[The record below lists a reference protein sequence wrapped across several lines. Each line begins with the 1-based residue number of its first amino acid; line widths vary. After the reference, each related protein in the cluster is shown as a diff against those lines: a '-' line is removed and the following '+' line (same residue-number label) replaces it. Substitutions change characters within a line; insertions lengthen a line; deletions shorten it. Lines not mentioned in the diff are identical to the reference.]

1 MKKLLLGTTAILGV
15 VGFASVAAAEAP
27 RVTVGGFIDF
37 QAAHFDDDAA
47 APGATDYG
55 FRNDTEIHF
64 SVDGKTDAG
73 LGYGAVI
80 ELEADATNDTTASGE
95 NSDRTYVYLDG
106 NWGRF
111 ELGTN
116 TDAAT
121 ALKVDGSTIARA
133 TGGID
138 GDWFR
143 FVTAPAVGTPA
154 GAFVV
159 RPDLPVSHGGTQTPG
174 ETENAGKITYYSPSF
189 SGFQLGLSYTPD
201 TDAKG
206 QVITAAGAGGLG
218 ADYEDVFS
226 GGLTYNRQFDSFALG
241 LSATGEM
248 GDSSLAGAEDL
259 EAYALGASLGFGG
272 FNVAGSWGDGE
283 TAFGDT
289 EFWTLGAA
297 YDFDAF
303 GASVSYIDSEVDLA
317 GGAGTNEFDNLV
329 FGVDYAVAPGMTP
342 YAEVALFDYN
352 GVGAADNDGTVFIV
366 GTQLAF

>member
-37 QAAHFDDDAA
+37 QAAHFDDDLGAA
-47 APGATDYG
+47 TTNDYG

-73 LGYGAVI
+73 LGYGAVV
-80 ELEADATNDTTASGE
+80 ELEADATDDTTNSGT

-121 ALKVDGSTIARA
+121 ALKVDAATVARA
-133 TGGID
+133 TGGVD

-143 FVTAPAVGTPA
+143 FVTAP
-154 GAFVV
+154 GAAFIV
-159 RPDLPVSHGGTQTPG
+159 RPDLPVSHGGVTTPG

-189 SGFQLGLSYTPD
+189 SGLQIGLSYTPD

-206 QVITAAGAGGLG
+206 QVITAASGVLANSLGG
-218 ADYEDVFS
+218 DYEDVFS
-226 GGLTYNRQFDSFALG
+226 GGVTYNRQFDSVALG

-248 GDSSLAGAEDL
+248 GDSSVAVDDL

-272 FNVAGSWGDGE
+272 FSVAGSWTDSEFQSLEGE
-283 TAFGDT
+283 A
-289 EFWTLGAA
+289 WTLGAA

-303 GASVSYIDSEVDLA
+303 GASVTYLDSEVEL
-317 GGAGTNEFDNLV
+317 GGATNEFDNLV

-352 GVGAADNDGTVFIV
+352 GAGAADNDGTVFIV

>member
-1 MKKLLLGTTAILGV
+1 MKKLLLGTTAILGAV
-15 VGFASVAAAEAP
+15 SFATVAAADAP

-37 QAAHFDDDAA
+37 QAVNVDDDL
-47 APGATDYG
+47 ATGSNDTG

-80 ELEADATNDTTASGE
+80 ELEADATNDTTDSGE
-95 NSDRTYVYLDG
+95 NADRTYVYLDG

-121 ALKVDGSTIARA
+121 ALKVDASTIARA

-143 FVTAPAVGTPA
+143 FVTAGT
-154 GAFVV
+154 GSYIV
-159 RPDLPVSHGGTQTPG
+159 RPDLPVSHGGTTTPG

-189 SGFQLGLSYTPD
+189 SGLQLGLSYAPD
-201 TDAKG
+201 SEARG
-206 QVITAAGAGGLG
+206 QDTFGTTRTAAGLG
-218 ADYEDVFS
+218 ADYEDVIS
-226 GGLTYNRQFDSFALG
+226 GGLTYNRQFDQVALG

-248 GDSSLAGAEDL
+248 ADSTLVGGEDL
-259 EAYALGASLGFGG
+259 EAYALGASIGVAG
-272 FNVAGSWGDGE
+272 FNFAGSWGDVETNVGE
-283 TAFGDT
+283 GD
-289 EFWTLGAA
+289 FWTLGAA
-297 YDFDAF
+297 YDFGAF
-303 GASVSYIDSEVDLA
+303 GASVSYLESEMDVT
-317 GGAGTNEFDNLV
+317 GGSNDFENLT
-329 FGVDYAVAPGMTP
+329 FGIDYAVAPGMTP
-342 YAEVALFDYN
+342 YAEVSMFDYS
-352 GVGAADNDGTVFIV
+352 GVVDSNDGTVFIV

>member
-15 VGFASVAAAEAP
+15 VGFASAAAADAP

-37 QAAHFDDDAA
+37 QAAHVDDDLAV
-47 APGATDYG
+47 GSNDYG

-64 SVDGKTDAG
+64 SIDGKTDAG

-80 ELEADATNDTTASGE
+80 ELEADATDDTTNSGS
-95 NSDRTYVYLDG
+95 NADRTYVYLDG

-121 ALKVDGSTIARA
+121 ALKVDASTISRA

-143 FVTAPAVGTPA
+143 FVTPAT
-154 GAFVV
+154 GAFIV
-159 RPDLPVSHGGTQTPG
+159 RPDLPTAHGGVLTPG

-189 SGFQLGLSYTPD
+189 SGLQLGISYTPD
-201 TDAKG
+201 TDARG
-206 QVITAAGAGGLG
+206 QDTFGLLGAGTSLG
-218 ADYEDVFS
+218 SVQEDVIS
-226 GGLTYNRQFDSFALG
+226 GGITYNRQFNQVALG
-241 LSATGEM
+241 LSATGEI
-248 GDSSLAGAEDL
+248 GDSSLVGGQDL
-259 EAYALGASLGFGG
+259 EAYALGASIGVAGFS
-272 FNVAGSWGDGE
+272 FAGSWGDVEANFGE
-283 TAFGDT
+283 G

-297 YDFDAF
+297 YDFGAF
-303 GASVSYIDSEVDLA
+303 GASVSYLESEVDVA
-317 GGAGTNEFDNLV
+317 GGSNDFDNLT
-329 FGVDYAVAPGMTP
+329 FGVDYALAPGLTP
-342 YAEVALFDYN
+342 YAEVSLFDYS
-352 GVGAADNDGTVFIV
+352 GVVDSNDGTVFIV